1 MSENMRATTEAIRD
15 DIMLGS
21 GKLYC
26 MEYTGSMPEDS
37 VIETEANLLGAISG
51 GASIEYKATFYTSK
65 DDSGAYVKKI
75 LTDEE
80 VTLKSGVLTWKAET
94 LAKICSTAKIEET
107 ATKRTVNIGG
117 MGSYSNKSYI
127 LRFVHEENGV
137 VDIRLTINGTNEAG
151 FGLSFTKNKETV
163 LDAEFK
169 ALPLNTK
176 GNLVIYEEVL
186 KTIS

>member
-1 MSENMRATTEAIRD
+1 MSENMKSAKETVRD

-26 MEYTGSMPEDS
+26 MEYTGEMPEHEA
-37 VIETEANLLGAISG
+37 IETDANLLGAISG
-51 GASIEYKATFYTSK
+51 GASIDYKASFYTAK
-65 DDSGAYVKKI
+65 DDSGSYVKKI

-94 LAKICSTAKIEET
+94 LAKICSTAKVTET
-107 ATKRTVNIGG
+107 ETTRTVNIGG
-117 MGSYSNKSYI
+117 MDSYSDKSYI

-137 VDIRLTINGTNEAG
+137 PDIRLTINGTNEAG

-169 ALPLNTK
+169 ALPLNKK
-176 GNLVIYEEVL
+176 GTLVIYEEVL
-186 KTIS
+186 KTIV